1 MVALFGSANARA
13 APPTVLVPAPAL
25 SAEAKATPAAQLLS
39 AALTQS
45 RSFGGR
51 SSALIQVPPSPI
63 SSETLKALQQSS
75 QQFSV
80 REETVAEQAAQ
91 APARE
96 LKRALASV
104 TRETSS
110 TVTTPDTT
118 TTTTIETPER
128 TITRTVTETVTVP
141 GPESAGVQELRT
153 ILDNAA
159 ARAGEIEDR
168 GNGRS
173 SDRRV
178 ARLADSVERRG
189 DRLLDELE
197 RAIDRGGSRLERR
210 VERALDNRGRELT
223 RSIDRLFDRG
233 GERGVSAFETLLE
246 QNGARVVQTLG
257 KVLEATG
264 DNVSKKLEDLL
275 VRAGPEVISALKE
288 TVDRVRPT
296 VTQEVTR
303 EVTEVIPG
311 SSQTVTTTIPGT
323 TSTVTSSTTSTV
335 ETPPTPTEVRA
346 EVRRQVA
353 AYSNSSRLLAPIE
366 ELSTP
371 PQPVPNPAANLDVIR
386 GSEDGQKRGPIV
398 RNDKASET
406 DRQSQ
411 STRSNDRTSRSE
423 EIRLRPPLVVERAAE
438 GATSIAFVAP
448 PAPSAFSQP
457 GTLVNLAG

>member
-13 APPTVLVPAPAL
+13 APPTVLVPTPAL
-25 SAEAKATPAAQLLS
+25 SAEARARPEAQLIS

-45 RSFGGR
+45 QSFGSR

-63 SSETLKALQQSS
+63 SAQTLNALQQSS
-75 QQFSV
+75 QQFAV
-80 REETVAEQAAQ
+80 REQSVAEVAAE

-96 LKRALASV
+96 LKRVLASV
-104 TRETSS
+104 TRESSS

-118 TTTTIETPER
+118 TTTTIVTPER
-128 TITRTVTETVTVP
+128 TITRTVTETITVP

-153 ILDNAA
+153 ILESAA
-159 ARAGEIEDR
+159 ERAGEIEDR
-168 GNGRS
+168 GDTRY
-173 SDRRV
+173 SDRFVGYLSR
-178 ARLADSVERRG
+178 SVERRG

-197 RAIDRGGSRLERR
+197 RAVDRGGSRLERR
-210 VERALDNRGRELT
+210 VERALDNRGRDLT

-233 GERGVSAFETLLE
+233 GERGVNAFEALLE
-246 QNGARVVQTLG
+246 ENGARVVQTLG

-264 DNVSKKLEDLL
+264 DNVSRKLEDLL
-275 VRAGPEVISALKE
+275 VRAGPEVIAALQE
-288 TVDRVRPT
+288 TIDRVRPT

-311 SSQTVTTTIPGT
+311 SSETVTTTIPGT
-323 TSTVTSSTTSTV
+323 TSTVTTSSTATV

-353 AYSNSSRLLAPIE
+353 AYSSSSQLLAPLQ

-386 GSEDGQKRGPIV
+386 GRRDEQERGPLV
-398 RNDKASET
+398 REDEESRTEQANE
-406 DRQSQ
+406 
-411 STRSNDRTSRSE
+411 RSRPE
-423 EIRLRPPLVVERAAE
+423 EVRLRRPLVVEVAGE
-438 GATSIAFVAP
+438 GSSSVAFVAP
-448 PAPSAFSQP
+448 PAPSQP
-457 GTLVNLAG
+457 GALVDLAS